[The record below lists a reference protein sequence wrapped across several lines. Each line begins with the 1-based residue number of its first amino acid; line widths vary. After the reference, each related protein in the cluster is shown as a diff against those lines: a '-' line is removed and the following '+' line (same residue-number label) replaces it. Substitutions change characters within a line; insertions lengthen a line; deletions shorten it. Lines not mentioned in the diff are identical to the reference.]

1 MDYRKYENYIAL
13 LNRELKLAL
22 GCTEPIAI
30 AYAAAKARE
39 VLGVMPEHIDL
50 HCSGNIIKNVKSV
63 TVPNSGGMKGFEVA
77 AVLGAVDGHTNR
89 ELEVLESITEEDRIR
104 TRDYLARE
112 ICTYSLLETP
122 ETLHIIVEASA
133 GGRHAL
139 VEIKGKHTAINR
151 IEVDDK
157 VLYDRTSEDTVAGMD
172 NSLTLDLHSILSF
185 AREVT
190 IDDIRA
196 VIERQ
201 ITYNTTI
208 SDEGLRH
215 AYGAEIGRTIL
226 ESENS
231 HDIRTRAKAR
241 AAAGSDAR
249 MSGCA
254 LPVVINSGSGNQGM
268 TVSLPV
274 IEYAKELKS
283 THEDLIRALVLANLV
298 SLEQK
303 NYIGPL
309 SAFCG
314 VVCAATGAASGIMFL
329 MGGGYDEIAMVIDNT
344 LGNISGMVC
353 DGAKPSCAAKIA
365 SALEA
370 SLMAVAMTKKGRSF
384 KSGDGLIKE
393 NADETIH
400 SIGRMARVGMRS
412 TDDEILHIMLEDE
425 NNLQK
430 GVIYSISLSPE
441 RGQLKKEVLEAE
453 VIANYGIK
461 NDGHAG
467 NWGRQITCLNWNSI
481 KNVNKKYNMNIGP
494 GDFAENILIDGLDFS
509 SLVVGSRLKLGND
522 VLLEITQIGKEDHP
536 SIVSKTFGVSL
547 LPREGIFCKV
557 LTGGIIN
564 KGDVVEISRSNYS
577 YMI

>member
-1 MDYRKYENYIAL
+1 MDCKKYENYIAL
-13 LNRELKLAL
+13 LNKELKPAL

-30 AYAAAKARE
+30 AYAVAKARE

-50 HCSGNIIKNVKSV
+50 RCSSNIIKNVKSV
-63 TVPNSGGMKGFEVA
+63 TVPNSGGLKGFEVA
-77 AVLGAVDGHTNR
+77 AVLGAVGGRPDR
-89 ELEVLESITEEDRIR
+89 ELEVLEDITEEDRIQA
-104 TRDYLARE
+104 RDYLAQE
-112 ICTYSLLETP
+112 ICTCSLMETP
-122 ETLHIIVEASA
+122 EMLHIIVEASA
-133 GGRHAL
+133 GSRHVL
-139 VEIKGKHTAINR
+139 VEIKGKHTAICR
-151 IEVDDK
+151 IEVDDE
-157 VLYDRTSEDTVAGMD
+157 VLYNRTEEEAATGMN

-185 AREVT
+185 ACEVE
-190 IDDIRA
+190 IDDVHE

-201 ITYNTTI
+201 IIYNTAI

-226 ESENS
+226 ESENG

-274 IEYAKELKS
+274 IEYSKELKS
-283 THEDLIRALVLANLV
+283 THDSLIRALVLANLV

-303 NYIGPL
+303 NCIGAL

-329 MGGGYDEIAMVIDNT
+329 MGGGYDEIAMVINNT

-353 DGAKPSCAAKIA
+353 DGTKPSCAAKIV

-370 SLMAVAMTKKGRSF
+370 SLLAVAMTNKGRFF

-425 NNLQK
+425 NELQK

-441 RGQLKKEVLEAE
+441 RGQLKKEVPKAD
-453 VIANYGIK
+453 VVPNYGIK

-467 NWGRQITCLNWNSI
+467 DWERQITCLNWNSV

-509 SLVVGSRLKLGND
+509 SLAVGSRLKLGND